1 MPIIASVPILIILVL
16 MIGFR
21 WGAARAG
28 AAGYL
33 TAFIVAIGF
42 FGAGTDVLAYA
53 HTKAF
58 ILSVDVLFI
67 IWAAYLLYRVTDEAG
82 AIY

>member
-1 MPIIASVPILIILVL
+1 MPLIASIPVLIILIL
-16 MIGFR
+16 MIRFR

-33 TAFIVAIGF
+33 AAFFIAVSF
-42 FGAGTDVLAYA
+42 FGAGADGLGFA

-58 ILSVDVLFI
+58 ILTLDVLLI
-67 IWAAYLLYRVTDEAG
+67 IWAAFRFSPTLN
-82 AIY
+82 